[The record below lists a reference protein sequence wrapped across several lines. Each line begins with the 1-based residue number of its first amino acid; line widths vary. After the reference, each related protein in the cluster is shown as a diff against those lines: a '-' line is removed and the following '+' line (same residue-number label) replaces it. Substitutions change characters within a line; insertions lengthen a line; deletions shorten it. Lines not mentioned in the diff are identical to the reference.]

1 MKRALDPAGSVDL
14 ALVREVGSCAGRF
27 RDLWISTSPQ
37 DWLVLLYLT
46 GLNVA
51 LWCAAR
57 APGYVDS
64 ALRMGGLLGFFV
76 VTLVLV
82 RGRWLD
88 DRFFGPLSYRI
99 AIHGTVQTSY
109 FFFAVFLPIVNGK
122 DLDLHLYDIDLRY
135 FGREAAVDL
144 NRLVGPHTSEWF
156 ACFYF
161 CYFLILAL
169 HSLPI
174 VLFSRRQR
182 VLGEFTLG
190 MLLLFCIGHTVY
202 MLVPGFGPYRAIPEL
217 LPSALPHGFWV
228 DSVMATVAGGG
239 AQKDIFP
246 SLHTAAPTFI
256 AMFSFRHRRSLPFKY
271 TWAPVAFFAA
281 NIMVATMYLRWH
293 WLVDVVAGL
302 ALSALSYWLSIVIT
316 DWDLCRRARLGLGP
330 SWPEFGRIQRA
341 LSIRGAPHSAAPT
354 PAQKPS

>member
-1 MKRALDPAGSVDL
+1 MKSALEPARL
-14 ALVREVGSCAGRF
+14 ADIPPTRKVGTYAGRF
-27 RDLWISTSPQ
+27 RDFWISTSPQ
-37 DWLVLLYLT
+37 DWLVLLYLM
-46 GLNVA
+46 GLNLA
-51 LWCAAR
+51 LWCADR
-57 APGYVDS
+57 APGFVES
-64 ALRMGGLLGFFV
+64 ALRMGGLLGFFAA
-76 VTLVLV
+76 TLVLV

-88 DRFFGPLSYRI
+88 DRFFGPLSYRV
-99 AIHGTVQTSY
+99 AIEGTVETSY
-109 FFFAVFLPIVNGK
+109 FFFAVFLPIVNAN
-122 DLDLHLYDIDLRY
+122 DLDLRLYDIDLRF

-144 NRLVGPHTSEWF
+144 NRFVGPHTSEWF

-169 HSLPI
+169 HSVPI
-174 VLFSRRQR
+174 VLFSRRER

-202 MLVPGFGPYRAIPEL
+202 MLVPGFGPYRGIPQL
-217 LPSALPHGFWV
+217 LPSPLPHGFWV

-256 AMFSFRHRRSLPFKY
+256 AMFSFRHRKSLPFKY

-302 ALSALSYWLSIVIT
+302 ALSALGYWLSIVIT
-316 DWDLCRRARLGLGP
+316 DWDLRRRARLDLGP
-330 SWPEFGRIQRA
+330 SWPEFGRIKA
-341 LSIRGAPHSAAPT
+341 ASSTHGCSHSAAPT